1 VLLPCSGD
9 GAAKV
14 LIKNYVVGD
23 DDLMRARSVCFPLD
37 LLRVTQRRAIVGQP
51 KTWYLDT
58 IGRFPKNSW
67 WGVAGMS
74 SSLSKP
80 RTGITLKIRH
90 AYVKARYINV
100 SGSRAC
106 TSNDRPILETVCQV
120 RSARWFWYCF
130 FGAASVSC
138 IPASLQYVENSAEVN
153 WLPASA

>member
-1 VLLPCSGD
+1 MGARRVYQVALMIGVEAKENSSGSTLRLLS
-9 GAAKV
+9 
-14 LIKNYVVGD
+14 VG
-23 DDLMRARSVCFPLD
+23 L
-37 LLRVTQRRAIVGQP
+37 TEP